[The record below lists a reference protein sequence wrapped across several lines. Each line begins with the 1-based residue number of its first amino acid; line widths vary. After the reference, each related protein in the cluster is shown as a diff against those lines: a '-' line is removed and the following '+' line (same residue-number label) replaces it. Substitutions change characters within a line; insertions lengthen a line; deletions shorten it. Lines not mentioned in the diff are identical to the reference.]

1 METSEQIQ
9 DMFLPFF
16 NLYYYFI
23 AEVKLTE
30 TFNNFKVHNQ

>member
-1 METSEQIQ
+1 MDMETSEQIQ

-23 AEVKLTE
+23 AEVKLT
-30 TFNNFKVHNQ
+30 